1 MNTKSREWSLCVGW
15 QTGRATQSDHSR
27 KASGVWEGGTLALM
41 GHDRDNL
48 ERGVGGP
55 LDPTVLHTV
64 EELVAAASG
73 LDIIECAQV
82 ERVTAEGTAIDT
94 VFIARAN

>member
-1 MNTKSREWSLCVGW
+1 MSGHFASA
-15 QTGRATQSDHSR
+15 GRRAGRR
-27 KASGVWEGGTLALM
+27 KVTTHGKRQACGKGGTLALM

-55 LDPTVLHTV
+55 QDPTVLHTV

-73 LDIIECAQV
+73 LDIIERAQV